1 LVVEKILPEAFR
13 RAKLEFV
20 QGEADIGAA
29 QEKKSGQFSVFG

>member
-1 LVVEKILPEAFR
+1 LPEAFR

-29 QEKKSGQFSVFG
+29 QEEES